1 MNLDFQAAASPS
13 TKAVLDWYQK
23 QFAKIGI
30 QLDIRGT
37 DYNRFQ
43 DKVISGN
50 HQLFLWGWLADY
62 PDAENFLFLLYG
74 PNAKSKTGGSG
85 ENASNYQIRSTT
97 SSSAVCVIWTKARI
111 RPRPLM
117 N

>member
-85 ENASNYQIRSTT
+85 ENASNYQNPKYDELFSRM
-97 SSSAVCVIWTKARI
+97 RYMDEG
-111 RPRPLM
+111 RGH
-117 N
+117 